1 METSPFVLLKTT
13 IISTLYI
20 MIARLER
27 WISRQRN
34 LWLNLI
40 TWVQS
45 LLPTLLEKIS
55 SLRCSLTSTWTLVC
69 VHINTNTHTYTSPR
83 HIHTHICSQIHI
95 SFTPPHTLLCSQ
107 NSSRTQKLKWAVH
120 RVTFSLSWLLKHTG
134 ITGSETWNSTSCLPL
149 ISYFLEQTQVKLKK

>member
-13 IISTLYI
+13 IISTLYT

-45 LLPTLLEKIS
+45 LLPTLLEKTS

-69 VHINTNTHTYTSPR
+69 VHINTNTH
-83 HIHTHICSQIHI
+83 IHI
-95 SFTPPHTLLCSQ
+95 SKAYSYTHMFTNTFLFHPPHTHTLLCSQ
-107 NSSRTQKLKWAVH
+107 NPSRTQKLRWAVH
-120 RVTFSLSWLLKHTG
+120 RVTFSLS
-134 ITGSETWNSTSCLPL
+134 
-149 ISYFLEQTQVKLKK
+149 